1 MSSGDFINL
10 SRRTASDKLLR
21 DDAFNIDKNPKY
33 DGYQCELSAI
43 LKKTF
48 SDANTSGGAI
58 LEHQQLAEEVHKPN
72 NKKFEKKILKRIFG
86 VLILRICN

>member
-1 MSSGDFINL
+1 MPSGDFINL

-43 LKKTF
+43 
-48 SDANTSGGAI
+48 
-58 LEHQQLAEEVHKPN
+58 
-72 NKKFEKKILKRIFG
+72 
-86 VLILRICN
+86 